1 MLEIR
6 GFTIVFSLQP
16 LAFSLDI
23 LWDGS
28 DAGVTSES
36 IMKKILLARVLL
48 PMLAGC
54 CLTAGAGPAD
64 PAAGTA
70 AGAPAPWSRELAIVS
85 LASYPLSKA
94 EKAEI
99 RTLGEFAKT
108 LGLEPAWVDADIF
121 LPEQRA
127 QCRQYRRILIPRH
140 AFCFTP
146 VMYAGMT
153 AYVND
158 GGLLISNS
166 ILYGIDHN
174 GDRKFDGKDGD
185 TPWPG
190 KRSCFPTLGVFG
202 HATASITNIT
212 VLVECPLS
220 AGLPAGQVLD
230 LGKILKTRD
239 TLNKSAEVVITGS
252 GAIRH
257 GEIRGRPF
265 LAYKHAGNGA
275 CVFAAPNLQDSHPWI
290 RQIASNCFSRATL
303 GWLTLQE

>member
-1 MLEIR
+1 
-6 GFTIVFSLQP
+6 
-16 LAFSLDI
+16 
-23 LWDGS
+23 
-28 DAGVTSES
+28 
-36 IMKKILLARVLL
+36 MKKITQIRVLL
-48 PMLAGC
+48 PILAGC
-54 CLTAGAGPAD
+54 CLAAGAGAAD
-64 PAAGTA
+64 SAT
-70 AGAPAPWSRELAIVS
+70 GAQPPWSRELAIVA
-85 LASYPLSKA
+85 LDGYALSKPA
-94 EKAEI
+94 KAEI
-99 RTLGEFAKT
+99 RALGELARTF
-108 LGLEPAWVDADIF
+108 GLEADWVDVEIF

-127 QCRQYRRILIPRH
+127 QCRQYRRILLPRH

-153 AYVND
+153 RYVTG
-158 GGLLISNS
+158 GGLLISNA

-202 HATASITNIT
+202 HATAAITNIAV
-212 VLVECPLS
+212 VLECPLS

-230 LGKILKTRD
+230 LGKILHTRD
-239 TLNKSAEVVITGS
+239 TLNKSAEVVITAG

-257 GEIRGRPF
+257 GEIRDRPF

-275 CVFAAPNLQDSHPWI
+275 CIFAAPNLQDSHPWI